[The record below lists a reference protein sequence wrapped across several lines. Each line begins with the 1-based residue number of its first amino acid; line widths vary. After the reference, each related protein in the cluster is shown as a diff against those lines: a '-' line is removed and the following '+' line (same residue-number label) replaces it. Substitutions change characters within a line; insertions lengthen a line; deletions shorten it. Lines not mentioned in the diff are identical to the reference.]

1 MKVVIFNRLND
12 STFDNLT
19 LEEKIEQLR
28 KAILDLVHVVEN
40 PE

>member
-28 KAILDLVHVVEN
+28 KTIQDLVHVVEN